1 MRRLTLV
8 AAVAAFVS
16 FQPAAATLPELFQKA
31 KEQFKLG
38 NYKQALATV
47 EALDAESGKPGN
59 EAERQKMLPAL
70 LFYKGASL
78 AALGRTEEGVEA
90 LGRFLE
96 LQPNAR
102 LDPSLYPPKVVAAM
116 DAARRKSAAAEASA
130 QAPAETGVLAT
141 AYRAFQPPQTK
152 PAEELGEDWASGP
165 ARYLLTPS
173 EVQDFR
179 SLTDGLARSE
189 YIANFWKRHDPKPET
204 PENEFRDEFE
214 KRVAFADARFTQDE
228 LRGSLTDRGM
238 IFILFG
244 PPTYN
249 GRRPLNAADEAGA
262 ADTAGQS
269 RFSRSEVAMA
279 QHASGSNTNR
289 VAAMDHVTGEGTSI
303 NRAASNWTESWT
315 YLRSELPKSVPY
327 QELKVQFVTKEGYG
341 RNVLQREP
349 IVVTAIEQVKKAS
362 RSDEGKTGS

>member
-1 MRRLTLV
+1 MRRHAFLAAFFLV
-8 AAVAAFVS
+8 AASAV
-16 FQPAAATLPELFQKA
+16 AATLPELFQKT

-38 NYKQALATV
+38 NYGEALATV
-47 EALDAESGKPGN
+47 ETLDAESGKPGN

-78 AALGRTEEGVEA
+78 AALGRSDEAVET
-90 LGRFLE
+90 LQRFLE
-96 LQPNAR
+96 LQPNAT
-102 LDPSLYPPKVVAAM
+102 LDPSLYPPKVIAAM
-116 DAARRKSAAAEASA
+116 DAARKKASASQAAA
-130 QAPAETGVLAT
+130 QAPADTGVIAT
-141 AYRAFQPPQTK
+141 AYRAFRPPETK
-152 PAEELGEDWASGP
+152 PAEESGADWASGP
-165 ARYLLTPS
+165 AKYLLTPAEIQEFQS
-173 EVQDFR
+173 IADF
-179 SLTDGLARSE
+179 LARSE

-228 LRGSLTDRGM
+228 VRGSLTDRGM
-238 IFILFG
+238 IFILLG

-249 GRRPLNAADEAGA
+249 GRRPLNAGDEAGA

-279 QHASGSNTNR
+279 EHAGGSNTNR

-303 NRAASNWTESWT
+303 SRAASNWTESWT
-315 YLRSELPKSVPY
+315 YLRAELPRSIPY

-341 RNVLQREP
+341 KNVLQREP
-349 IVVTAIEQVKKAS
+349 MVLTAIEQVKKAA
-362 RSDEGKTGS
+362 RSEEGKAGS